1 VTASPAETDV
11 RLPDGRT
18 LHVYDVGPADATP
31 LIWHH
36 GTPNLGSPPAPLF
49 ADAARLGLR
58 WVSYD
63 RPGYGG
69 STPNP
74 GRDIA
79 SAASDVAAIADSL
92 GLDSF
97 AVIGHSGGGAH
108 SLACA
113 ALLPGRVRAA
123 VSVSGLAPYAAEGL
137 DWYAGMADAGVA
149 SLRAAAEGREA
160 KERFE
165 AAAADPGDIGFTPG
179 DESALSGRWSWVLD
193 VVRPALAA
201 GLAALIDDD
210 LAAVAPWGFEPAD
223 IAVPTL
229 LLHGT
234 ADRMVP
240 SSHSEWLATQIPSAE
255 LRLGPDDG
263 HITILDSV
271 PAALE
276 WVAAR

>member
-36 GTPNLGSPPAPLF
+36 GTPNLGFPPAPLF

-69 STPNP
+69 STPHP

-79 SAASDVAAIADSL
+79 SAAADVAAIADSL

-165 AAAADPGDIGFTPG
+165 AAAGDPGDIGFTAG
-179 DESALSGRWSWVLD
+179 DEAALSGRWSWVLD

-201 GLAALIDDD
+201 GPAALIDDD
-210 LAAVAPWGFEPAD
+210 LAAVSPWGFDPAA

-240 SSHSEWLATQIPSAE
+240 SSHSEWLSRQIPNAE
-255 LRLGPDDG
+255 LRLHPDDG
-263 HITILDSV
+263 HITILDAV

-276 WVAAR
+276 WIAAR